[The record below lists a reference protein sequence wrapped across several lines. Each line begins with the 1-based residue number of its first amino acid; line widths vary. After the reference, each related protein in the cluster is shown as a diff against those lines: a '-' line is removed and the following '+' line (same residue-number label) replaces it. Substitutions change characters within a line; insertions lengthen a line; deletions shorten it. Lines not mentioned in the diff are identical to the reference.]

1 MSEESS
7 RAPSISEE
15 ELSRLMMKYNIG
27 TEELEG
33 ILQEYDRENRQALEM
48 FDSERQRQ
56 LYRLGQRMQKDLWNK
71 KIIKDIKKISEH
83 KR

>member
-1 MSEESS
+1 
-7 RAPSISEE
+7 
-15 ELSRLMMKYNIG
+15 MMKYNIG
-27 TEELEG
+27 TEELEA
-33 ILQEYDRENRQALEM
+33 ILEEYDRDNRQALEM

-56 LYRLGQRMQKDLWNK
+56 LYRLGKRMQKDLWNK

>member
-1 MSEESS
+1 
-7 RAPSISEE
+7 
-15 ELSRLMMKYNIG
+15 
-27 TEELEG
+27 
-33 ILQEYDRENRQALEM
+33 M

-71 KIIKDIKKISEH
+71 KIIKDIKKISEY